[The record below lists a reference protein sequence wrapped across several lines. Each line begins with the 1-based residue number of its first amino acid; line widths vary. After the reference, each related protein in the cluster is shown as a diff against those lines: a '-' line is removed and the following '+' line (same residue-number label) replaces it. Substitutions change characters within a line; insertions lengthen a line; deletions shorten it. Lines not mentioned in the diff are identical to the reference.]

1 MSVCKT
7 CCSHSVTDR
16 SHNTP
21 TLYKHSSENEEPK
34 AGQQTG
40 EVHVQLLSPNHA
52 TTVCFLEASLMRE
65 KENHSPT
72 SGRISG
78 CKGKNSV
85 SLIRRDNSC
94 PDLPVHKHKTLRQI
108 LHKSAS
114 FWSRMQL
121 VRSFTFRGCLFE
133 RVEIFTPPSSCCHD
147 FVTHVRARHDGFW
160 WTSLPEAPRL
170 HLRLQVTWQTSRL
183 WCQQLRWHHSKAAGS
198 INRCPFR
205 SNFCNPG
212 GRGRPIF

>member
-72 SGRISG
+72 SGRMSG
-78 CKGKNSV
+78 CEGKNSV
-85 SLIRRDNSC
+85 WLIRRDNSC

-108 LHKSAS
+108 AINLPVSEVECNLS
-114 FWSRMQL
+114 GVLPLGVVCSRGW
-121 VRSFTFRGCLFE
+121 RS
-133 RVEIFTPPSSCCHD
+133 
-147 FVTHVRARHDGFW
+147 
-160 WTSLPEAPRL
+160 L
-170 HLRLQVTWQTSRL
+170 HLPLHVVTIS
-183 WCQQLRWHHSKAAGS
+183 
-198 INRCPFR
+198 
-205 SNFCNPG
+205 
-212 GRGRPIF
+212 